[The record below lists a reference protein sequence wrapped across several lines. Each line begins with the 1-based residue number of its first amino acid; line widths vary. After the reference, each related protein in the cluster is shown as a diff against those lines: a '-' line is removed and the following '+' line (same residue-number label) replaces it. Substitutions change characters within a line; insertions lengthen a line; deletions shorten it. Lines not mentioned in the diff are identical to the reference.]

1 MVGDSVKVG
10 MSQQEFCRAAGRRMS
25 WRGFIFALLAASVVI
40 GPLPASAR
48 QSASSGRVFEAL
60 VLDAETGRVLRA
72 ANPDVTTQ
80 PASLT
85 KMMTLYLTF
94 EALNNGRLRIDQ
106 SLPVSAEAAS
116 RSPTKLGLVPGD
128 AVLVRD
134 LILGLVTRSAND
146 AATVLAEAQA
156 GSEAVFAER
165 MTAKA
170 RQLGMAQTVY
180 RNASGLPDPD
190 QRTTARDTARLALAL
205 YQHFPREYR
214 YFATR
219 EFEFRGEIVKT
230 HNHLL
235 EWYDGADGIKT
246 GFVHASGFNLAA
258 SAVRNGRRLIAVIM
272 GGNSAR
278 GRDEIMGDLLDK
290 GFADIGA
297 GPMVARNQAPA
308 AAAPSTL
315 AVATPA
321 VAPSAAANE
330 TSQDRVGLLGK
341 VAKAVGHLAPVS
353 RAEAATPTRE
363 TAADEWS
370 IQLGAFRSEAAAE
383 QAAQHAVTFPVAKG
397 KQQEVLQPA
406 RGERTPLYRARL
418 YPFTPKAAQAACAA
432 LHKKGMECTV
442 IRPATRLASR

>member
-1 MVGDSVKVG
+1 ML
-10 MSQQEFCRAAGRRMS
+10 FR
-25 WRGFIFALLAASVVI
+25 
-40 GPLPASAR
+40 
-48 QSASSGRVFEAL
+48 
-60 VLDAETGRVLRA
+60 
-72 ANPDVTTQ
+72 
-80 PASLT
+80 
-85 KMMTLYLTF
+85 
-94 EALNNGRLRIDQ
+94 
-106 SLPVSAEAAS
+106 
-116 RSPTKLGLVPGD
+116 
-128 AVLVRD
+128 
-134 LILGLVTRSAND
+134 
-146 AATVLAEAQA
+146 
-156 GSEAVFAER
+156 SEAVFAER

-297 GPMVARNQAPA
+297 GPRASR
-308 AAAPSTL
+308 S
-315 AVATPA
+315 
-321 VAPSAAANE
+321 E
-330 TSQDRVGLLGK
+330 ERRVGK
-341 VAKAVGHLAPVS
+341 ECRS
-353 RAEAATPTRE
+353 R
-363 TAADEWS
+363 WS
-370 IQLGAFRSEAAAE
+370 PY
-383 QAAQHAVTFPVAKG
+383 H
-397 KQQEVLQPA
+397 
-406 RGERTPLYRARL
+406 
-418 YPFTPKAAQAACAA
+418 
-432 LHKKGMECTV
+432 
-442 IRPATRLASR
+442 

>member
-1 MVGDSVKVG
+1 
-10 MSQQEFCRAAGRRMS
+10 
-25 WRGFIFALLAASVVI
+25 
-40 GPLPASAR
+40 
-48 QSASSGRVFEAL
+48 
-60 VLDAETGRVLRA
+60 LRS

-94 EALNNGRLRIDQ
+94 EALNAGRLRIDQ
-106 SLPVSAEAAS
+106 ALPVSAEAAS

-128 AVLVRD
+128 SVIVRD

-146 AATVLAEAQA
+146 AATVLAEALA
-156 GSEAVFAER
+156 GSEPAFADR

-170 RQLGMAQTVY
+170 RQLGMMQTVY

-190 QRTTARDTARLALAL
+190 QRTTARDIARLALAL

-258 SAVRNGRRLIAVIM
+258 SAVRSGRRLIGVIM

-278 GRDEIMGDLLDK
+278 SRDEIMGDLLDK
-290 GFADIGA
+290 GFADVGV
-297 GPMVARNQAPA
+297 GPVIARNQAQPNA
-308 AAAPSTL
+308 AAAT
-315 AVATPA
+315 AVAAPA
-321 VAPSAAANE
+321 QSAISAAAV
-330 TSQDRVGLLGK
+330 SAAGGGDAPQDKAGLIGK
-341 VAKAVGHLAPVS
+341 VAKAVSHLAPVS
-353 RAEAATPTRE
+353 RAEASPLSRE
-363 TAADEWS
+363 TAADEWR
-370 IQLGAFRSEAAAE
+370 IQLGAFRSESAAE
-383 QAAQHAVTFPVAKG
+383 QAIHHAVAVTKG
-397 KQQEVLQPA
+397 KQQEVLPPA
-406 RGERTPLYRARL
+406 RGEKGALYRARL
-418 YPFTPKAAQAACAA
+418 FPFTPKAAQAACAA
-432 LHKKGMECTV
+432 LRKKGMECTV
-442 IRPATRLASR
+442 IRPATHLASR